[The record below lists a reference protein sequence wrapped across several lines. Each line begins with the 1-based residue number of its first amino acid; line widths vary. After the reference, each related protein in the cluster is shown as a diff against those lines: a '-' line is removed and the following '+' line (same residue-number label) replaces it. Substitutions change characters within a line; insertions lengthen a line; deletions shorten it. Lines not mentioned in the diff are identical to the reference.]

1 MDAAT
6 RNLQQFYQLKLE
18 LLKAVDEISRV
29 CEEGGLED
37 KVLTDRVLDL
47 MHQTVHSARLTVHYI
62 TALGDTSINL
72 TSVSVHTSETHDNR
86 ENKVLRKRASSSPV
100 MRREGPNGVGPSPR
114 SPKNWRKV
122 SKISAFS
129 DSSTGCDSSI
139 DVGRGE
145 ISPED
150 ENSNHS
156 SNSSRRNFSHD
167 DSNFV
172 DEEVVSKFL
181 EPCMPCSRS
190 SSRAADTS
198 SFLEASVSS
207 IDTSNVSVRRKRKKK
222 DDSAESSIEDLLP
235 ETLPSLHSD
244 SLSLAV
250 LGCNSPATP
259 APSHQLTFCQRSA
272 SPLQLTPSLCQ
283 RTASPL
289 HLSSAVCSR
298 MTSPAGQL
306 TPPASESGQGSP
318 KSVDSDKLEA
328 DSLRDAIIAP
338 DVVNMSSVDVTSSK
352 HIPTRASIQN
362 IAAKNNTDVFTPSQL
377 NINQQSQSNVISYR
391 PYLQNG
397 CTSSLNYTTMDCGSS
412 NGENVTATDITLQIE
427 RLDQVKSRD
436 KKSGSTPK
444 KVSAGR
450 RNSARISSGSRSS
463 PRKPVPRIEVI
474 SIDCSSDDEMYEEEE
489 FITPQTKCVDKEG
502 DVETPTRFEES
513 TEILPG
519 TKQSHQRIQS
529 SSKKKHL
536 NFKEVCQINESM
548 FDTPE
553 LLRGAE
559 SWKDWRINSPV
570 EGTRNL
576 NTPLECSTPLS
587 IQSNKIIAD
596 LESKS
601 DDDEK
606 KGFHIKEVVMRQPNL
621 RVTPARIKYSSKIKE
636 INQDKGRK
644 LIVLSDTRLKD
655 NFDSKENSEDSQEEE
670 EITKQKKQQNKIK
683 NTFMS
688 DSNLMKLTGIP
699 KPESINRTDTP
710 VKKKTLARSKASVS
724 LVKPNESPPSTPKR
738 RGRPD
743 KQMSVSSVISKIPV
757 IEEEDDSVNL
767 NLAAKDNSSVTT
779 TTAKYK
785 VPDFKNPFCNLR
797 KNVSRSRA
805 GLQATKEKHISS
817 SVDIK
822 AKSSDRPKL
831 IRASAS
837 VAKLSVPSKSR
848 NGCSAVSNND
858 NVPVIS
864 TKLIKTMAEI
874 FEKQSDSAPSKTDEE
889 DMITKDNEA
898 AISDTEKQRTTKV
911 VFSDNVDVFYFKRI
925 QGWLSVPKEGGNT
938 LGMEYFHHSEDKVK
952 LSPEHDNHDEHSV
965 AVFEPDELEPAAG
978 PHLSRRNKFP
988 RIENVSDR
996 EAHADLEN
1004 DTGDHF
1010 YGGGNIDEYDDFSS
1024 FTATRGKKIRTP
1036 VRSDSTPCLLEASKL
1051 NGSRAGGGTGGAA
1064 TGSLLDLRAAV
1075 VSSNINKKGECGTRG
1090 LYRISSRARKTL
1102 LKKDGI
1108 KELDTMEALEA
1119 KFLRESRMEV
1129 GCSCSG
1135 ECKPGVCEC
1144 VEAGIQCQEERRGF
1158 PCSCSV
1164 GCTNPAGIKR
1174 FDPTAVKMHLIQ
1186 TMLEIQV
1193 RKIILNS

>member
-18 LLKAVDEISRV
+18 LLKAVDEISRF

-62 TALGDTSINL
+62 TALGDK
-72 TSVSVHTSETHDNR
+72 SVNITHLSAHTSEADDNR
-86 ENKVLRKRASSSPV
+86 HNKVLRKRASSSPV
-100 MRREGPNGVGPSPR
+100 MRREGPNGVGSSPSR
-114 SPKNWRKV
+114 SPKNWHKV
-122 SKISAFS
+122 SKISAFN
-129 DSSTGCDSSI
+129 DSSIGCDSSI
-139 DVGRGE
+139 DVGRRE
-145 ISPED
+145 MSAED

-156 SNSSRRNFSHD
+156 SNSSRRKFSHD

-172 DEEVVSKFL
+172 DEEVVSKFV
-181 EPCMPCSRS
+181 EPCLPCSRS

-235 ETLPSLHSD
+235 ETLPPLHSD

-250 LGCNSPATP
+250 LGCSSPATP
-259 APSHQLTFCQRSA
+259 NHQLTFCQRSA
-272 SPLQLTPSLCQ
+272 SPLQLTSSLCQ

-289 HLSSAVCSR
+289 HLSSVVCSR

-318 KSVDSDKLEA
+318 KSVDSEKLEA
-328 DSLRDAIIAP
+328 DAIIPTDGAS
-338 DVVNMSSVDVTSSK
+338 MCSEDVTTS
-352 HIPTRASIQN
+352 TLATE
-362 IAAKNNTDVFTPSQL
+362 NNTDVFTSSQL
-377 NINQQSQSNVISYR
+377 NLSQQSQSAVISYR
-391 PYLQNG
+391 PYLPNG
-397 CTSSLNYTTMDCGSS
+397 CTSSINPATADYGRNNVDNTTS
-412 NGENVTATDITLQIE
+412 TDITAQIE
-427 RLDQVKSRD
+427 RLSQVKSRD
-436 KKSGSTPK
+436 KKSSSSPK

-474 SIDCSSDDEMYEEEE
+474 SIDCSSDEEMFEEEE
-489 FITPQTKCVDKEG
+489 FIIPQTKCIDKVEEI
-502 DVETPTRFEES
+502 ETPTKFEES
-513 TEILPG
+513 GEILPG
-519 TKQSHQRIQS
+519 TKQSQQRIQS
-529 SSKKKHL
+529 SSKKEHL
-536 NFKEVCQINESM
+536 NFKDVCQINESM

-587 IQSNKIIAD
+587 IRSDKMID
-596 LESKS
+596 ELESKS
-601 DDDEK
+601 DDDSK
-606 KGFHIKEVVMRQPNL
+606 KNVFLIKEVVMRQPNL
-621 RVTPARIKYSSKIKE
+621 RITPARIKYSSKIKE

-655 NFDSKENSEDSQEEE
+655 NFDSKDNSEDSQEEE
-670 EITKQKKQQNKIK
+670 EVPKQKKHQNKIR
-683 NTFMS
+683 NNIMS
-688 DSNLMKLTGIP
+688 DSNLTKLTVIP
-699 KPESINRTDTP
+699 KPESINRADTP
-710 VKKKTLARSKASVS
+710 LKKKTLARSKASVS
-724 LVKPNESPPSTPKR
+724 LVKPVESPPSTPKR

-743 KQMSVSSVISKIPV
+743 KQISVTSVVSKIPV
-757 IEEEDDSVNL
+757 IDEEDDSVNPI
-767 NLAAKDNSSVTT
+767 AKDHSNVIT

-797 KNVSRSRA
+797 RNVSRSRS
-805 GLQATKEKHISS
+805 GLQRTKDKHTSS
-817 SVDIK
+817 SIDIK

-837 VAKLSVPSKSR
+837 VAKISVPSKAR
-848 NGCSAVSNND
+848 NGCTAVSNND
-858 NVPVIS
+858 NVVPVIS
-864 TKLIKTMAEI
+864 TKLIKTMADI
-874 FEKQSDSAPSKTDEE
+874 FEKQSDSAPSRTE
-889 DMITKDNEA
+889 DDDKATKDTEA
-898 AISDTEKQRTTKV
+898 AIGDKDKHRTTKV
-911 VFSDNVDVFYFKRI
+911 VFSETVDVFYFKRI

-938 LGMEYFHHSEDKVK
+938 LGMEYFHHSKDKVK
-952 LSPEHDNHDEHSV
+952 LSPEHDNHDNPETL
-965 AVFEPDELEPAAG
+965 ALFEPDELESSAA
-978 PHLSRRNKFP
+978 LNLARRNKFP
-988 RIENVSDR
+988 RIENMCDR
-996 EAHADLEN
+996 ELGVDVEN
-1004 DTGDHF
+1004 DGIDHF
-1010 YGGGNIDEYDDFSS
+1010 NGGANYDEYDDYTLS
-1024 FTATRGKKIRTP
+1024 TATRGKKIRTP
-1036 VRSDSTPCLLEASKL
+1036 VRSDSTPCLLEPSKL
-1051 NGSRAGGGTGGAA
+1051 NGSRASGTAAAVAA

-1075 VSSNINKKGECGTRG
+1075 VSINNNKKGECGTRG

-1108 KELDTMEALEA
+1108 KELDTMEALET

-1144 VEAGIQCQEERRGF
+1144 VEAGIQCQEERSGF

-1186 TMLEIQV
+1186 TMLEIQGALDI
-1193 RKIILNS
+1193 K